1 MRLRRY
7 SPSKQQSFSWK
18 LSLNSCL
25 IVFDQLYIGRAGRN
39 SREKAF
45 NKILSK
51 ISERV
56 SGGVVTTKRPGV
68 RKLPRSIPG
77 RTCYF
82 FFSSFL
88 FFFFSFTFS
97 LHFSYCS
104 FLLFLCIAYV
114 FFRFINFLPYC
125 FTSLSTSCPS
135 PESFARSCDSRISSW
150 KVCFTQC
157 TLFFPKTLFSIA
169 DLLPCVICGSYVT
182 EINCVVTQRS
192 ANIRVAWLVYVRRHC
207 LLIDSGDA

>member
-1 MRLRRY
+1 MCFTWR
-7 SPSKQQSFSWK
+7 SNNETAWCAEGPE
-18 LSLNSCL
+18 
-25 IVFDQLYIGRAGRN
+25 FD
-39 SREKAF
+39 
-45 NKILSK
+45 
-51 ISERV
+51 
-56 SGGVVTTKRPGV
+56 SGYN
-68 RKLPRSIPG
+68 LL
-77 RTCYF
+77 F
-82 FFSSFL
+82 FLLFFS

-104 FLLFLCIAYV
+104 FLLFLCKAYV

-169 DLLPCVICGSYVT
+169 DLLSCVICGSYVT
-182 EINCVVTQRS
+182 EINSVSWHS
-192 ANIRVAWLVYVRRHC
+192 ARQTFAWLGLFTFAGTAC
-207 LLIDSGDA
+207 LSILATLK